1 MMQVDRCSSSATR
14 GKEQVARGR
23 GRGLDAGCVV
33 VGLMRDVATRWGE
46 LYEGRLVI
54 VMSFEEDRRHV
65 TGTKWLGGRY
75 GVS

>member
-1 MMQVDRCSSSATR
+1 VGLMRDAWSWGLSGMR
-14 GKEQVARGR
+14 GC
-23 GRGLDAGCVV
+23 GLDAGC
-33 VGLMRDVATRWGE
+33 VATRWGE

-65 TGTKWLGGRY
+65 SGTKWLGGRY